1 MTVDDEDLQARL
13 RDADPAGALAPA
25 DPARV
30 ARLVEETV
38 RTETAGTRRTPLA
51 WLAAAAAVAVL
62 AGGGIWLARGGDAPA
77 PPAGAEQTVT
87 TLDASAPR
95 AGRCMVL
102 SVDLLGA
109 QELALDGTVTEVAD
123 QTATLEVIRWYAGGE
138 TDLVELAA
146 PAADL
151 TALIG
156 AVQLEVGQRYL
167 VAATD
172 GSVAACGMS
181 AAYTPELAALYAE
194 AFGG

>member
-38 RTETAGTRRTPLA
+38 RTETAGTRRTPVA
-51 WLAAAAAVAVL
+51 WLAAAAAVVVL
-62 AGGGIWLARGGDAPA
+62 AGGGIWLARGDDGPA

-102 SVDLLGA
+102 SADLLGA

-123 QTATLEVIRWYAGGE
+123 QTATLEVTRWYAGGE

>member
-123 QTATLEVIRWYAGGE
+123 HTATLEVTRWYAGGE

>member
-1 MTVDDEDLQARL
+1 
-13 RDADPAGALAPA
+13 
-25 DPARV
+25 
-30 ARLVEETV
+30 V
-38 RTETAGTRRTPLA
+38 RTEPGGTRRTPVA

-62 AGGGIWLARGGDAPA
+62 AGGGIWLVRGDDAPA
-77 PPAGAEQTVT
+77 PPAAGEQTVT
-87 TLDASAPR
+87 TLDASAPP

-102 SVDLLGA
+102 SADLLGA

-123 QTATLEVIRWYAGGE
+123 QTATLEVTRWYAGGE

-172 GSVAACGMS
+172 GSVAPCGMS